1 MAAIRLHNVSKAYGQ
16 QVVVRSVT
24 VTIAEG
30 ELLAFLGPSGC
41 GKTSTLRMIAGLEE
55 ATTGE
60 VWFDDRLMNNVA
72 PGRRNVG
79 MVFQNYALYP
89 HMTVYDNLAIGLRWR
104 GAGRAAARRQV
115 EEIAE
120 LLDIGGLLARRPKEL
135 SGGERQRVA
144 LGRALIKQPAVSLM
158 DEPLSN
164 LDAVLRER
172 MRMELARLHQQLP
185 VTTVYVT
192 HDQAEALTLADR
204 VAVMHAGQVRQVG
217 TPLEIYDR
225 PADSFVAGFVGS
237 PGMNLFT
244 HAWTVDG
251 DSIFLQ
257 GGLRLPRALLD
268 AMASSGP
275 TVTVGLRPE
284 HLAPAA
290 GDGPVELRCHVETV
304 EHLGSHQHVHAR
316 LGGPTGPP
324 LIARVDARMAVSRGP
339 GLVLTAPSEAV
350 HLFDPATTGRIE
362 PPPAA
367 RPTPAMPG
375 LGPAAVA
382 PRPHPASLAR
392 PHGRSA

>member
-1 MAAIRLHNVSKAYGQ
+1 MAAIRLHNVGKAYGQ
-16 QVVVRSVT
+16 QEVVRSVN

-41 GKTSTLRMIAGLEE
+41 GKTSTLRMIAGLDEV
-55 ATTGE
+55 TTGE
-60 VWFDDRLMNNVA
+60 VWFDHRLMNDVA
-72 PGRRNVG
+72 AGRRNVG

-89 HMTVYDNLAIGLRWR
+89 HMTVFDNLAIGLRWR
-104 GAGRAAARRQV
+104 GAGRADARRQV
-115 EEIAE
+115 EAIAE
-120 LLDIGGLLARRPKEL
+120 LLDLGSLLARRPKEL

-172 MRMELARLHQQLP
+172 MRMELARLHQRLP

-204 VAVMHAGQVRQVG
+204 VAVMQGGDVRQVG
-217 TPLEIYDR
+217 TPLEIYNR

-244 HAWTVDG
+244 RSWTVDG
-251 DSIFLQ
+251 DSILLE
-257 GGLRLPRALLD
+257 GALRLPRELLD
-268 AMASSGP
+268 QVGSSGP

-290 GDGPVELRCHVETV
+290 GDAPVELRCHVETV
-304 EHLGSHQHVHAR
+304 EHLGSHQQVHAR
-316 LGGPTGPP
+316 LGDPTGPR
-324 LIARVDARMAVSRGP
+324 LIARIDARMVVSRGA
-339 GLVLTAPSEAV
+339 GLVLTAPTEAV
-350 HLFDPATTGRIE
+350 HLFHPATTQRIE
-362 PPPAA
+362 PAPAA
-367 RPTPAMPG
+367 PVAPPLPRPRAAADASRS
-375 LGPAAVA
+375 PAAG
-382 PRPHPASLAR
+382 LAR
-392 PHGRSA
+392 SQGRSA